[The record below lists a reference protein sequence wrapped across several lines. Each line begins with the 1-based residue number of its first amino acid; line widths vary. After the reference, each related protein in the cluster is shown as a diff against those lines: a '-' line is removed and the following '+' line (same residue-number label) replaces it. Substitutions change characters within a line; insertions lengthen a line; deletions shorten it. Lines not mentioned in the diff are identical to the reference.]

1 MRLQEIPEKFSGTMK
16 LYPGKTSSRKT
27 NSSLSLLE
35 LMFHAEIEEFPQG
48 DIIPRVQP

>member
-1 MRLQEIPEKFSGTMK
+1 MLEHFPGIMK
-16 LYPGKTSSRKT
+16 LYSGETFKRKP
-27 NSSLSLLE
+27 NSFLSLLE